1 MSAENP
7 YAAPVA
13 DPVNPEALQRRA
25 FPEMDTKRL
34 KQLRNDSHSIRT
46 LAVLLVIGIVAVLA
60 ILIFALSGD
69 RSTLGVAF
77 PELTIQAVILGVN
90 LATVIGLFKR
100 AIWGRVMG
108 FITCGI
114 MLIGFPIGTLI
125 GVLCLIALARG
136 GVLFGP
142 DRLNHKELEAEWKYR
157 KKAKIA

>member
-13 DPVNPEALQRRA
+13 DPVNPEALQRKA

-46 LAVLLVIGIVAVLA
+46 LAVLLVFSNLMLAFLFFFTIAGDGGTMGIG
-60 ILIFALSGD
+60 
-69 RSTLGVAF
+69 F
-77 PELTIQAVILGVN
+77 PELAIQAVILGVN
-90 LATVIGLFKR
+90 VATATGLFKR
-100 AIWGRVMG
+100 AVWGRVMG

-125 GVLCLIALARG
+125 GILCLIALARG

-142 DRLNHKELEAEWKYR
+142 DRLSHKELGAEWKYR